1 MNCSIDGLE
10 LFSCALSNED
20 ETALSILDPVS
31 ITVDVKPPSSHSRQ
45 TSVSP
50 SQTPT
55 DKVYSQTLLVCMLY
69 CQYYEASDIP
79 FTLEPVSQ
87 QPCLKRNASPWQ
99 LKPFSSF
106 RSLSRLKSSS
116 WTFVCRTMT
125 LNSSWQLLSPC
136 RTWAPSRREN
146 NPSNPKEERWMVGCH
161 SY

>member
-31 ITVDVKPPSSHSRQ
+31 ITVDVKPPSSHSRR

-69 CQYYEASDIP
+69 CRYYEASDIP
-79 FTLEPVSQ
+79 FMYIISWNLSVNNHA
-87 QPCLKRNASPWQ
+87 LKG
-99 LKPFSSF
+99 
-106 RSLSRLKSSS
+106 
-116 WTFVCRTMT
+116 M
-125 LNSSWQLLSPC
+125 LLHD
-136 RTWAPSRREN
+136 N
-146 NPSNPKEERWMVGCH
+146 
-161 SY
+161 